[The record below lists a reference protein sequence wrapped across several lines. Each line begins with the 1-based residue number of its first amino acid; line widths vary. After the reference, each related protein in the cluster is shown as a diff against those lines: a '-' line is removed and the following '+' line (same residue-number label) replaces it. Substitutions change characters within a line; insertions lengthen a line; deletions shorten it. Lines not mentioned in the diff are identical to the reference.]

1 VRATHIRVKNVDREA
16 SAVSARRI
24 NTLEREPATARVPP
38 IIAASVL
45 ARPLL
50 RGWSHVLSF
59 TVVGVIGLFML
70 AATDAEESHRLLIVV
85 YLLGTLAM
93 FGVSALYHRGRW
105 TEREN
110 GVWRRLDHSTIFLA
124 IAGAYTPVAVAGLEG
139 TRRDMTL
146 LVAWAGA
153 AIGVALQWV
162 PVKVPRS
169 LFTVVYV
176 AVGWSLAPSLPQLFD
191 GLGIAGTCLLLSGGV
206 AYTAGAVVYAL
217 KRPDPWPRVF
227 GYHEVFHLFTVLGA
241 GLHLATIGLVVLPR
255 L

>member
-1 VRATHIRVKNVDREA
+1 
-16 SAVSARRI
+16 VSARRSSAI
-24 NTLEREPATARVPP
+24 APDPVPVHVTERLPP

-59 TVVGVIGLFML
+59 TVVAVIGLFML
-70 AATDAEESHRLLIVV
+70 ALTEAEPAHRVLVVV

-105 TEREN
+105 TEREH
-110 GVWRRLDHSTIFLA
+110 GIWRRLDHSTIFLA
-124 IAGAYTPVAVAGLEG
+124 IAGAYTPVSVAGLDG
-139 TRRDMTL
+139 ARREVTL
-146 LVAWAGA
+146 VLVWTGA
-153 AIGVALQWV
+153 IVGVSLQWL
-162 PVKVPRS
+162 PVHVPRA

-176 AVGWSLAPSLPQLFD
+176 IVGWSLAPSLPQLFD
-191 GLGIAGTCLLLSGGV
+191 GLGAAGTWLLLSGGV
-206 AYTAGAVVYAL
+206 AYTGGAVIYAL

-227 GYHEVFHLFTVLGA
+227 GYHEVFHLCTVIGA
-241 GLHLATIGLVVLPR
+241 GLHLATIALVALPR